1 MKVSIVDHVNHIRY
15 KEIEVKDMD
24 EVEELLEE
32 GSVYDDYEEWEYG
45 KNWGETFHQEV
56 EEVKHDTK

>member
-1 MKVSIVDHVNHIRY
+1 MKVRIVDHVNHIRY

-45 KNWGETFHQEV
+45 KNWGETFIEEV
-56 EEVKHDTK
+56 DEVKHDTK

>member
-1 MKVSIVDHVNHIRY
+1 MKVRIVDHVNHIRY

-45 KNWGETFHQEV
+45 KNWGESFTEEV
-56 EEVKHDTK
+56 DEVKHDTK

>member
-1 MKVSIVDHVNHIRY
+1 MKVRIVDHVNHIRY

-32 GSVYDDYEEWEYG
+32 GSVYDD
-45 KNWGETFHQEV
+45 
-56 EEVKHDTK
+56 